1 VRHQDDLSFRSPFV
15 PLGVSVGALD
25 HSKAYEYTPVAGLKK
40 GGLIAAGTIIG
51 AADENALMSAHAVM
65 VPPNMSGEIVRVYGA
80 GTDGHESFTLE
91 DPLMDIR
98 DSRTGRV
105 RTVTMSHYWPV
116 RKPRPIANKL
126 PGNKAL
132 ITGQRVL
139 DVLFPCVLRMLLTSL
154 LLIPLA
160 VQVCAGRHVCY
171 PWGFWL
177 RQNLYLPGPVQ
188 VLKHPGNCIRGV
200 W

>member
-1 VRHQDDLSFRSPFV
+1 MEFSGLYRKSMRVLEIGEGESLGLPVHFLERALLCSPFV

-25 HSKAYEYTPVAGLKK
+25 HSKSYEYTPVAGLKE

-51 AADENALMSAHAVM
+51 AANENALMSAHAVM
-65 VPPNMSGEIVRVYGA
+65 VPPNMSGEIVRVYGS
-80 GTDGHESFTLE
+80 GTDGHDAFTLE

-116 RKPRPIANKL
+116 RKARPIANKL

-139 DVLFPCVLRMLLTSL
+139 DVLFP
-154 LLIPLA
+154 
-160 VQVCAGRHVCY
+160 
-171 PWGFWL
+171 
-177 RQNLYLPGPVQ
+177 
-188 VLKHPGNCIRGV
+188 
-200 W
+200 